1 MMKSNPVTTEWA
13 MHKMKNSSTKEVLP
27 LLHRLRA
34 PHNGSH
40 PGLLAKGLEI
50 PRESDLSP
58 TRLDHKTYTGVGETD
73 SSLGGHKQNLV
84 RTKIQRKGAVTLQE
98 TKPKLQDSVGGLLW
112 RPGSAEAHH
121 RPGGTGSSG
130 LGRSPVA

>member
-13 MHKMKNSSTKEVLP
+13 MHKMKNGSTKEVLP

-50 PRESDLSP
+50 PRESDFE
-58 TRLDHKTYTGVGETD
+58 G
-73 SSLGGHKQNLV
+73 
-84 RTKIQRKGAVTLQE
+84 
-98 TKPKLQDSVGGLLW
+98 
-112 RPGSAEAHH
+112 
-121 RPGGTGSSG
+121 
-130 LGRSPVA
+130 